1 MKHFNMFGI
10 RPIGGQIIKEVI
22 RYIGGFLDIAKIL
35 KSSMQAEDSDNI
47 FL

>member
-1 MKHFNMFGI
+1 MKPFNMFGT
-10 RPIGGQIIKEVI
+10 RLIGGQIIKEVI

-35 KSSMQAEDSDNI
+35 NSLMQVEDSDHI